1 MKNEKP
7 LAVRFAKGL
16 LLFKILFIILIIIT
30 FLLVRNLQGDSTLV
44 GIKAAIMDNLNLI
57 SNDPDYALGKLV
69 GKSIVHIVIAV
80 ITIVLLHNRQLM
92 ATIIALLL
100 SILIFISQGIPFI
113 EIAVLILLLTKQA
126 RKYLKKTAN

>member
-30 FLLVRNLQGDSTLV
+30 FLFVRNLQGDSTLV
-44 GIKAAIMDNLNLI
+44 GIKDAIMDNLNLI

-126 RKYLKKTAN
+126 RNYLKKTAN

>member
-30 FLLVRNLQGDSTLV
+30 FLFVRNLQGDSALV
-44 GIKAAIMDNLNLI
+44 GVKDAIMDNLNLI

-126 RKYLKKTAN
+126 RNYLKKTAN

>member
-7 LAVRFAKGL
+7 LAVRFANGL

-30 FLLVRNLQGDSTLV
+30 FLFVRNLQGDSALV
-44 GIKAAIMDNLNLI
+44 GVKDAIMDNLNLI

-126 RKYLKKTAN
+126 RNYLKKTAN

>member
-30 FLLVRNLQGDSTLV
+30 FLFVRNLQGDSTLV

-57 SNDPDYALGKLV
+57 SNDPDYVLGKLV